1 MSPRRHILPL
11 FIPFLGC
18 PQQCVF
24 CDQRRITGQASMVR
38 GEDVKVALAALPDGA
53 GYELAFYGGS
63 FTAIPA
69 SLQEELLSAA
79 LPARERGAVSSIR
92 ISTRPDAVDEDV
104 LLRLKRFGVGTVELG
119 AQSMVDSVLAR
130 SRRGHTAA
138 DTRRSA
144 AAVKEAGISLI
155 LQMMTGLPG
164 SNDEK
169 DLYTAR
175 ELIALCPDG
184 VRIYPTVILRGTE
197 LERLWKAG
205 EYKEHTIEDAVRVC
219 ARILPML
226 EASGILVI
234 RLGLNPTEE
243 LSGGVAAGGAYHPAL
258 GELVRSRILRQMAE
272 ELLDRSEF
280 GERVLLGV
288 SPERVSAMTGQHRSN
303 IEFLREKYRV
313 RELRV
318 VPDPS
323 AGTGILL
330 LSEKQSTP

>member
-1 MSPRRHILPL
+1 MSPRRRILPL

-18 PQQCVF
+18 NQQCVF

-38 GEDVKVALAALPDGA
+38 GEDVKVTLAALPDGA

-63 FTAIPA
+63 CTAIPA

-119 AQSMVDSVLAR
+119 AQSMVDSVLVR

-169 DLYTAR
+169 DLYTTG

-197 LERLWKAG
+197 LERLWIAG

-219 ARILPML
+219 ARILPMF
-226 EASGILVI
+226 EVSGIPVI

-288 SPERVSAMTGQHRSN
+288 SPERVSAMTGQHRGN
-303 IEFLREKYRV
+303 IDFLQEKYRV

-330 LSEKQSTP
+330 LSEK

>member
-1 MSPRRHILPL
+1 MSPRRRILPL

-38 GEDVKVALAALPDGA
+38 GEDVKVTLAALPDGA

-79 LPARERGAVSSIR
+79 LPARERRAVSSIR

-205 EYKEHTIEDAVRVC
+205 EYKEHTIEDVVRVC
-219 ARILPML
+219 ARILPMF
-226 EASGILVI
+226 EASGIPVI

-288 SPERVSAMTGQHRSN
+288 SPERVSAMTGQHRGN
-303 IEFLREKYRV
+303 IDFLQEKYRV

-330 LSEKQSTP
+330 LREKQSTP